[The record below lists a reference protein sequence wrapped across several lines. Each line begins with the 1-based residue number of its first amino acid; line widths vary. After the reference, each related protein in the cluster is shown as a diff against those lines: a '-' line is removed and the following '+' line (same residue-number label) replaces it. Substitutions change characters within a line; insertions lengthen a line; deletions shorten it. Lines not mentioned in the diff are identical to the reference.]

1 MAIPTSLEWVR
12 EVSEDPSQLE
22 HALQPNEIW
31 EDYELKT
38 PDNHLAGF
46 FSTYWTDLEEV
57 DIPATQFTAEFARY
71 TVSHAKHR
79 PSAVYSG
86 VVQPAEDGD
95 ETSIDEAFLRF
106 VELAYDT
113 RDTPV
118 ISYSQGDITS
128 VDTIW
133 TAGES
138 NACVAVI
145 EAGCA
150 GYTDSNLTLV
160 ERHNGALIRTSIQP
174 GHDQQY
180 KLRDMFAHGFQSVV
194 RNRIGDTPEAELTE
208 TLGIGTDEE

>member
-1 MAIPTSLEWVR
+1 M
-12 EVSEDPSQLE
+12 SEEPAQLE
-22 HALQPNEIW
+22 FALQPDEVW

-46 FSTYWTDLEEV
+46 FSTYWTDIEEV
-57 DIPATQFTAEFARY
+57 NIPATQFTAEFARY
-71 TVSHAKHR
+71 TVSMAEHR

-86 VVQPAEDGD
+86 VVQTAGDGD
-95 ETSIDEAFLRF
+95 QTGIDEAFLQF
-106 VELAYDT
+106 VELAYDA

-128 VDTIW
+128 VDTVW
-133 TAGES
+133 TAGEA
-138 NACVAVI
+138 NGCVAVI

-150 GYTDSNLTLV
+150 GYFQSHLTLI
-160 ERHNGALIRTSIQP
+160 ERHDGVLIRTSIKP

-194 RNRIGDTPEAELTE
+194 RNRITDTPNVEVPE
-208 TLGIGTDEE
+208 TLGIEPDEE